1 MKKYFL
7 FDIFFRFV
15 DRLYTILQYDGVFMG
30 LFYIICRWFGIIVMI
45 TYFTYI
51 RFNGTAPPVYL
62 FCLQH
67 AVSGM
72 ISGMIMTAFTFVGS
86 MYNNVIYPTLPMSTN
101 GCPANTNLTMRPNT
115 TWSWDN
121 ATANY
126 VFKGYR
132 IFVGIYLYNGPTGD
146 IEIIHWTIVPA

>member
-1 MKKYFL
+1 MSVVWYYSY
-7 FDIFFRFV
+7 DYIFYL
-15 DRLYTILQYDGVFMG
+15 DTILCLVLHHQS
-30 LFYIICRWFGIIVMI
+30 
-45 TYFTYI
+45 
-51 RFNGTAPPVYL
+51 YL
-62 FCLQH
+62 FRLKH

-101 GCPANTNLTMRPNT
+101 GCPANTNLTLRPNT
-115 TWSWDN
+115 TWSWEN

-146 IEIIHWTIVPA
+146 MEIIHWTIVPA